1 MITLYGIPNCNT
13 VKKALDWLKAHQID
27 YTFHDF
33 KKKGISLDKLETW
46 ANQVGWDALV
56 NKRGTT
62 WKQLPV
68 EIQQG
73 IQNKK
78 AAFELILQKTSVTKR
93 PILESKKGILLGF
106 DEQSYAAYFAKK

>member
-13 VKKALDWLKAHQID
+13 VKKALDWLKANEIA

-33 KKKGISLDKLETW
+33 KKKGITLEKLEAW
-46 ANQVGWDALV
+46 AAQVGWEALV

-62 WKQLPV
+62 WKQLPLEV
-68 EIQQG
+68 QQG
-73 IQNKK
+73 IQNKE

-93 PILESKKGILLGF
+93 PVLESNQGILLGF
-106 DEQSYAAYFAKK
+106 DDEAYDTYFAKK

>member
-13 VKKALDWLKAHQID
+13 VKKALDWLKAHQVEFI
-27 YTFHDF
+27 FHDF

-46 ANQVGWDALV
+46 ANQVGWEALV

-62 WKQLPV
+62 WKQLPL
-68 EIQQG
+68 EIQQS
-73 IQNKK
+73 IQNKE

-93 PILESKKGILLGF
+93 PILESKERILLGF
-106 DEQSYAAYFAKK
+106 DEQSYAAYFARK

>member
-13 VKKALDWLKAHQID
+13 VKKALNWLKAHEVA

-33 KKKGISLDKLETW
+33 KKKGISPEKLEAW
-46 ANQVGWDALV
+46 AAQVGWEVLV

-62 WKQLPV
+62 WKQLPP

-73 IQNKK
+73 VQNKET
-78 AAFELILQKTSVTKR
+78 AFELIVQKTSVTKR
-93 PILESKKGILLGF
+93 PILESNQGVLLGF

>member
-33 KKKGISLDKLETW
+33 KKKCISLDKLETW
-46 ANQVGWDALV
+46 AKQVGWEALI

-73 IQNKK
+73 IQNKE

-93 PILESKKGILLGF
+93 PVLESNQGILLGF
-106 DEQSYAAYFAKK
+106 DDEAYATFFAKK

>member
-13 VKKALDWLKAHQID
+13 VKKALDWLKEHQVEF
-27 YTFHDF
+27 TFHDF
-33 KKKGISLDKLETW
+33 KKKGITLEKLDAW
-46 ANQVGWDALV
+46 AAQVGWEALL

-62 WKQLPV
+62 WKQLLV

-73 IQNKK
+73 IQNKE

-93 PILESKKGILLGF
+93 PVLESNQGILLGF
-106 DEQSYAAYFAKK
+106 DDEAYDTYFAKK

>member
-13 VKKALDWLKAHQID
+13 VKKALDWLKAHQVEFI
-27 YTFHDF
+27 FHDF

-46 ANQVGWDALV
+46 ATQVGWEALV

-62 WKQLPV
+62 WKQLTLEV
-68 EIQQG
+68 QQG
-73 IQNKK
+73 IQNKE

-93 PILESKKGILLGF
+93 PILESKESILLGF